1 MIFKRPGRVI
11 VLEIL
16 KYWRQPNFCHL
27 NNVQWKYYLLLFE
40 TCFSQSPNN
49 IFWVCS
55 YAYSR
60 HCGVPARNLWGTKVL
75 ISSAFKCVGCWWLSL
90 KFHQFWDIKTPQPN
104 CKGSHVARV
113 SPFHRRQLHS
123 AITWHKVTKAIP
135 PWTIMTGYS
144 GSRVLHRIGWDLS
157 CNLMI
162 AQNFPLCDT
171 AFHCLV
177 DVVPENTCQMTSCM

>member
-60 HCGVPARNLWGTKVL
+60 RCGVPARNLWGTKVL

-90 KFHQFWDIKTPQPN
+90 QFHQFWDIKTPNPTV
-104 CKGSHVARV
+104 KGATLQGFH
-113 SPFHRRQLHS
+113 PFTGGSYTQQSLDTRLQRPYPLGQLWQ
-123 AITWHKVTKAIP
+123 AILVP
-135 PWTIMTGYS
+135 GYYI
-144 GSRVLHRIGWDLS
+144 GSDETS
-157 CNLMI
+157 
-162 AQNFPLCDT
+162 
-171 AFHCLV
+171 
-177 DVVPENTCQMTSCM
+177 VVI